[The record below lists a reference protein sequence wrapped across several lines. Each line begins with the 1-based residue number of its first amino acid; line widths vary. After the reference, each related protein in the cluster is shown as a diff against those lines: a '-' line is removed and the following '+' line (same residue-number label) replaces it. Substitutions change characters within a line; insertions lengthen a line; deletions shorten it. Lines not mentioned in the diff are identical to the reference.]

1 LLSSTFVRFVFV
13 GFANSA
19 IAVTIIFAVKLL
31 AGVGDVAANAAGY
44 AVGLA
49 ASFVLNK
56 RWTFGFRGDQLAS
69 LLRFLT
75 VFAVAYGA
83 NLGTVMSC
91 IKFLNLNWFWSQ
103 TLGAPI
109 YTLLFYAGSR
119 WYAFPAARIGD
130 DRPAQPCPPA

>member
-1 LLSSTFVRFVFV
+1 LV
-13 GFANSA
+13 GFANTMIGVA
-19 IAVTIIFAVKLL
+19 IIFAARLL

-56 RWTFGFRGDQLAS
+56 RWTFGFRGERLAS
-69 LLRFLT
+69 LLRFLA

-83 NLGTVMSC
+83 NLATVMIC
-91 IKFLNLNWFWSQ
+91 IKVLNLNSLWSQ
-103 TLGAPI
+103 ALGIPP

-119 WYAFPAARIGD
+119 WYAFPAARSGSNNRCMPLEHQRSTRD
-130 DRPAQPCPPA
+130 SMSP